1 MIFSLNFVSILM
13 RLDAGKMYLK
23 TIVSTVPLI
32 FIIDATIKKIQ
43 KLDHTILYS
52 FITTDGYL
60 RQYFQLNMS
69 RKKPF
74 IKYSFEI
81 IHSRIHTF
89 HKYLKIFATKIH

>member
-60 RQYFQLNMS
+60 RHIYFQLKMS
-69 RKKPF
+69 RKKLF

-81 IHSRIHTF
+81 IHSKIHL
-89 HKYLKIFATKIH
+89 HLYLKIFATKIH

>member
-32 FIIDATIKKIQ
+32 FIINATIKKIQ

-69 RKKPF
+69 RKKLF

-81 IHSRIHTF
+81 IHSKIHL
-89 HKYLKIFATKIH
+89 HLYLKIFATKIH